1 MSEAWQHQAMD
12 ESNTRL
18 RQARKNAG
26 FKSASAA
33 AKRYGWKGSTYA
45 SHENGQTPVPRE
57 AAEAYAKKFKVDL
70 AWLLAIEGSV
80 NQQPN
85 NAAHKDNLTANRLGI
100 EPDFELDAFTRIPE
114 IELRSGAVY
123 AKELT
128 QEKNIIGQ
136 SGKVASKEVVRA
148 TWGIPSP
155 FLTDE
160 LHIAAGRANIVRM
173 RGDSM
178 KDALFDGDRAII
190 DLDDTNV
197 SQGGIFALLDDNA
210 EQIIRQVEIV
220 RGSKAQRILCTSR
233 NAAFTSF
240 ELDLVDPVM
249 IIGRVAGRITR
260 L

>member
-1 MSEAWQHQAMD
+1 
-12 ESNTRL
+12 
-18 RQARKNAG
+18 
-26 FKSASAA
+26 
-33 AKRYGWKGSTYA
+33 
-45 SHENGQTPVPRE
+45 
-57 AAEAYAKKFKVDL
+57 
-70 AWLLAIEGSV
+70 
-80 NQQPN
+80 
-85 NAAHKDNLTANRLGI
+85 
-100 EPDFELDAFTRIPE
+100 
-114 IELRSGAVY
+114 
-123 AKELT
+123 
-128 QEKNIIGQ
+128 
-136 SGKVASKEVVRA
+136 
-148 TWGIPSP
+148 
-155 FLTDE
+155 
-160 LHIAAGRANIVRM
+160 
-173 RGDSM
+173 M